1 MALKDPGARFALA
14 LGLNNLSA
22 GLEAAAILDSPATW
36 EQLGAHAML
45 NGDLTLAETAY
56 QRARAYSRLQL
67 IYLIT
72 GQLDKLRKLGRI
84 FAMQKS
90 FSR

>member
-1 MALKDPGARFALA
+1 
-14 LGLNNLSA
+14 
-22 GLEAAAILDSPATW
+22 LDSPATW
-36 EQLGAHAML
+36 EQLGAHALL

-67 IYLIT
+67 LYLLT

>member
-1 MALKDPGARFALA
+1 MDC
-14 LGLNNLSA
+14 
-22 GLEAAAILDSPATW
+22 PATW
-36 EQLGAHAML
+36 ERLGAHALL
-45 NGDLTLAETAY
+45 NGDLALAETAY

-67 IYLIT
+67 IYLIS

>member
-1 MALKDPGARFALA
+1 
-14 LGLNNLSA
+14 
-22 GLEAAAILDSPATW
+22 LDSAATW
-36 EQLGAHAML
+36 EQLGAHALL
-45 NGDLTLAETAY
+45 NGELALAETAY
-56 QRARAYSRLQL
+56 QRARAYTRLQL
-67 IYLIT
+67 LYLIT